1 MLNKLK
7 LFFWLVIILAVAY
20 FVSVNTEPEVSVKI
34 LPNYTISQVP
44 MALVAVTGMVVGAF
58 IVLIFTVI
66 DWFSYKMEKRRL
78 HKQIAYLEEELK
90 RCQENITVKEEEKD
104 GTIRQGLHEGEN
116 SKEKSK
122 QTPSEEK

>member
-7 LFFWLVIILAVAY
+7 LFFWLIIIFAVAY

-78 HKQIAYLEEELK
+78 NKQIEHLKEELK
-90 RCQENITVKEEEKD
+90 KCQENLTIKEEEED
-104 GTIRQGLHEGEN
+104 GTIRQGLHEGESN
-116 SKEKSK
+116 PKEPK
-122 QTPSEEK
+122 QPPSEEK